1 MLDYN
6 RSNTIEDILR
16 RYDLEGLKRDRNRVY
31 QIQGELTNTEGILND
46 FVDATTQDIDIIND
60 QLDGNVTSWFYGY
73 VPTLSNVPASNWT
86 TDDEKS
92 EHLSDLF
99 YNTDNG
105 KVYKF
110 TKGLTSGNVYDS
122 SSAPELSTSERNGV
136 SIDVTNSRIGTTT
149 INPFYKITYIECTP
163 NTKYNIKKSLGSYF
177 KLATSTNLTYVNYYI
192 PCNQAF
198 DLDNETEYEI
208 TTGANDNYLLIGYQV
223 VSGQTMNDIRNSIEI
238 YSEYETE
245 QFMWLEVTN
254 IVGAQTLAV
263 ANAAQDTLD
272 HNRRVFVVQPTPPY
286 DVGDVWNN
294 NNNHKLYRCRVSKT
308 SSQSFDSADWIDSLK
323 YVDNSYAIAVENEM
337 ITSYATKSELTTTEN
352 SINASVKALKV
363 TTDAKHSIYQ
373 SPPNPPYYVG
383 DIYISSGNVYNCI
396 QDRTTGSFTQS
407 DWEID
412 LELTEY
418 VSQAGID
425 IFQDSINMEVKQ
437 KVGDDEIISKI
448 NQSAEA
454 IEIDAN
460 KINLNGYI
468 SANGQFIIDT
478 NSSLTLIG
486 GANTA
491 KFTIKQDTDN
501 TKEVYLTPNA
511 LYMAAP
517 SSGTTTR
524 IVNGAVPNIMLSNT
538 NTGKSSGMGVGSIDC
553 SDSVNKLYA
562 HLDCTELNFE
572 SGTNRTRT
580 LTMDVDTGTI
590 ETIGLIQSQNGI
602 CQGSLEEI
610 KENFEPLKSG
620 LEILK
625 DIDIYKYN
633 YKDENVAKKHIGLV
647 IGDNYNYSKEVTNDK
662 NDAVD
667 LYSFVSVC
675 CKAIQEQQ
683 KEIEELKKRLEEL
696 ENGKIR

>member
-73 VPTLSNVPASNWT
+73 DPTLNNIPASNWT
-86 TDDEKS
+86 TDDDKK

-110 TKGLTSGNVYDS
+110 TKGLTSENTYDS
-122 SSAPELSTSERNGV
+122 STAPELSTSERNGV
-136 SIDVTNSRIGTTT
+136 SIDVTNSRIGTITM
-149 INPFYKITYIECTP
+149 NPFYKITYIECTP
-163 NTKYNIKKSLGSYF
+163 NTKYKIKKSIGSYF

-192 PCNQAF
+192 PCNQAY
-198 DLDNETEYEI
+198 DLDDETEYEI
-208 TTGANDNYLLIGYQV
+208 TTGENDNYLLIGYHV
-223 VSGQTMNDIRNSIEI
+223 ISGESMNDIRNSIEI

-308 SSQSFDSADWIDSLK
+308 ASQSFDSADWIDSLK

-337 ITSYATKSELTTTEN
+337 ITSYATKAELTTTEN

-448 NQSAEA
+448 NQSAET

-486 GANTA
+486 GENTA
-491 KFTIKQDTDN
+491 KFTIKQSNSN
-501 TKEVYLTPNA
+501 TKEFYMTPNA
-511 LYMAAP
+511 LVISTPDLY
-517 SSGTTTR
+517 TTAR
-524 IVNGAVPNIMLSNT
+524 IVGGAIPHVLLSNT
-538 NTGKSSGMGVGSIDC
+538 NTGKASGMGVGSLDI
-553 SDSVNKLYA
+553 SDSQNYSYA
-562 HLDCTELNFE
+562 HLDTNELIFE
-572 SGTNRTRT
+572 KGDPRTTT
-580 LTMDVDTGTI
+580 LSMNVNTGNIT
-590 ETIGLIQSQNGI
+590 TIGVIQSQNGV
-602 CQGSLEEI
+602 CQGSKEEL
-610 KENFEPLKSG
+610 KKDFEAFNNG
-620 LEILK
+620 LDILK
-625 DIDIYKYN
+625 NIDIYKYR
-633 YKDENVAKKHIGLV
+633 YKDEEDTKKHIGFV
-647 IGDNYNYSKEVTNDK
+647 IGDDYKYSKEITN
-662 NDAVD
+662 NDNSGVD

-683 KEIEELKKRLEEL
+683 KEIEELKNRLEEL